1 MKRTIKYLINLICL
15 SFLVFGIAVSFAIIV
30 RVSSLKRLFEIIWL
44 QAERISIVSITFLII
59 VTYLNFAFER
69 KIEKKSTCEFII
81 FSLIHSV
88 VIILAFTYF
97 SYDFYCDYIEHPE
110 YF

>member
-15 SFLVFGIAVSFAIIV
+15 SFLVFSIAVSFAIIV

-59 VTYLNFAFER
+59 VNIAIFIMNLFESDKVGTSEAVVNFYGKENWVFLVR
-69 KIEKKSTCEFII
+69 T
-81 FSLIHSV
+81 LLV
-88 VIILAFTYF
+88 VAVQK
-97 SYDFYCDYIEHPE
+97 
-110 YF
+110 